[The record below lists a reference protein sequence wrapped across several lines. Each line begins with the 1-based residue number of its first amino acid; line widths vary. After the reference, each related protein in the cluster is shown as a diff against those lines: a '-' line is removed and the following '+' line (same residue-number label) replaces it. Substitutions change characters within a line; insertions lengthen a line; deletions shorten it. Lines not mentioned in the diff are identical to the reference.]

1 METPRFDIDFIE
13 FAFLVEA
20 CIPPMPIART
30 MFWQKVI
37 DSYYHVLTPEERLRL
52 YEWIGKT
59 YRYRFGLADE
69 NKDCWLFEH
78 RFNPDNQYRVT
89 TYFEGKTKVDECFKM
104 GERYHTT
111 ASKSIQEQY
120 ITLIEKV

>member
-1 METPRFDIDFIE
+1 MDTPRFDIDFIE

-59 YRYRFGLADE
+59 YRYRESLAKDD
-69 NKDCWLFEH
+69 KDCRIFEH
-78 RFNPDNQYRVT
+78 RFNPEYQYRVT
-89 TYFEGKTKVDECFKM
+89 TNYDGKTQLYECFKM
-104 GERYHTT
+104 VERYYTNR
-111 ASKSIQEQY
+111 SRSIQEQY